1 MAKAFGLALACMA
14 LFGVAA
20 ETGSDDR
27 VEALLQQVA
36 RLEPDQ
42 QQRFLFWIESRLN
55 RANAV
60 VLSAQEAAAARATL
74 HRNLRRETVT
84 WPELRLLLGE
94 LDRHENLALQELT
107 RQYHLRTLLGT
118 FRSSRDTSE
127 QREQAWLDVYA
138 VWQAAGRP
146 LARQHE
152 LLDWLTTAA
161 DRSTAGT
168 VAGLPAVPS
177 FAADSLA
184 SLLPV
189 MPTRQSLAKLS
200 LPQPAPA
207 APTAAPDPPVAVA
220 LNDPPAPTPAPDPPA
235 EVASPDRP
243 ATVAAPDPP
252 SPPAAPEPPAAV
264 AGPSPPVSPALPALA
279 QKVAVSADRLDPAAL
294 TVRKR
299 VAAFAAGGDGQTP
312 TASDSAPVLPA
323 GTAGSVAPDRSAR
336 RSKDPQI
343 AALPPGSLPQRTT
356 SAAVSA
362 MGEAASVPEMA
373 VSPTVPV
380 TAEPIADT
388 VVSERPA
395 EKRQTLP
402 GRPPLPSAIT
412 VEDDAPQ
419 VAGPD
424 RSEAMAKPGT
434 ALARNEHGMSRTV
447 RELPIT
453 FSDAEG
459 RPREEASP
467 KEASPFIAEKPL
479 PAATPEPLPKTETGE
494 TGHTQPAVVVNVEEL
509 RSRTAGTNMALQ
521 ALEAE
526 LHERRD
532 WNIDELARLVTRLH
546 TLTLRVED
554 MHLFREIV
562 PEETRRLISAVDSPR
577 PAITLVAS
585 KIAEARQRII
595 DGPYH
600 GTEAERQ
607 GELAQ
612 LDEFSRR
619 LVEIADKTPQ

>member
-1 MAKAFGLALACMA
+1 MGRTQYTPSSPISGVFRLMAKAFGLALACMA
-14 LFGVAA
+14 LVGVAA

-60 VLSAQEAAAARATL
+60 VLPAQEAAAARATL
-74 HRNLRRETVT
+74 HRKLRRETVT

-94 LDRHENLALQELT
+94 LDRRENLALEELT
-107 RQYHLRTLLGT
+107 RQYRLRTLLGT
-118 FRSSRDTSE
+118 FRSSRDTSD
-127 QREQAWLDVYA
+127 QRQQAWLDVYA
-138 VWQAAGRP
+138 AWQAAGCS
-146 LARQHE
+146 LAKQHE
-152 LLDWLTTAA
+152 LLDWLTVAT
-161 DRSTAGT
+161 DRSTADT

-184 SLLPV
+184 SLLPA
-189 MPTRQSLAKLS
+189 MPTRQPLAKLA
-200 LPQPAPA
+200 LPQPAPP
-207 APTAAPDPPVAVA
+207 APPAVPDPPAAVA
-220 LNDPPAPTPAPDPPA
+220 LPDPPAPP
-235 EVASPDRP
+235 
-243 ATVAAPDPP
+243 
-252 SPPAAPEPPAAV
+252 

-279 QKVAVSADRLDPAAL
+279 QKDAVSADRLDPAAL
-294 TVRKR
+294 TIRKR

-312 TASDSAPVLPA
+312 TASDSAPVLSV
-323 GTAGSVAPDRSAR
+323 GTSGSVAPDRSAR
-336 RSKDPQI
+336 RSIDPQI
-343 AALPPGSLPQRTT
+343 APLPPGSLAQRTIST
-356 SAAVSA
+356 AVSA

-373 VSPTVPV
+373 VSPIVPV
-380 TAEPIADT
+380 TAEPIVDT

-402 GRPPLPSAIT
+402 GRPPLPSAIS
-412 VEDDAPQ
+412 VDADIPQ
-419 VAGPD
+419 VARPD

-434 ALARNEHGMSRTV
+434 ALARNGHGMPRTV

-459 RPREEASP
+459 RPREGASP
-467 KEASPFIAEKPL
+467 HEGSPFIAEKPL
-479 PAATPEPLPKTETGE
+479 PAASSEPSPNAGTGD
-494 TGHTQPAVVVNVEEL
+494 TGHTQPTVAVNVEEL
-509 RSRTAGTNMALQ
+509 RSRTAGTNMALR

-562 PEETRRLISAVDSPR
+562 PEATRRLIAAADSPR

-607 GELAQ
+607 AELAQ

-619 LVEIADKTPQ
+619 LVQIADKTSQ